1 MLPGLCFLAFYA
13 TGGTLALSLSV
24 PQVLYAGQPCSG
36 NWTRADS
43 DPPSFSLQARQ
54 TDNQGGKSLFFPFP
68 LPPITSNG
76 KSKGTAF
83 SFSSCPAV
91 TGRWIIEAFNDPNPF
106 LTPPDSKNDPDH
118 PLASSNKFTISDSD
132 SNDGEEPSKTD
143 TPTSTASVTAGQAPT
158 TNSTSKSTAL
168 TESSTS
174 TQISAVGTPTAST
187 SSGAITQAATAA
199 TASPIVPVLSTTSPL
214 GPTSSAQSLSR
225 VTKASRTLIIAGSVV
240 GAIVLLALL
249 AFCLIALRRR
259 SRRKRETNK
268 FYHDKMVRAALASS
282 LRTSPSV
289 IDISA
294 DEEQNDEQLLDH
306 KEPLP
311 SYGYSH
317 YDIIEKRNSQAGP
330 SPPQLPIPIP
340 TIVTTP
346 ATPPRDD
353 LTLPASSLPFAQVQ
367 MPTEPGHLLSP
378 IAPLPVRSR
387 NPLQGM
393 DLRHEVSELKRL
405 LDGMGGTQASVEGRI
420 GLREVLTERVTLLEE
435 LLKAREAA
443 ILRQRQLATR

>member
-24 PQVLYAGQPCSG
+24 PPVLYAGQPCSG
-36 NWTRADS
+36 NWTRAKS
-43 DPPSFSLQARQ
+43 DPSSFFLQALQ
-54 TDNQGGKSLFFPFP
+54 TDIQSGP
-68 LPPITSNG
+68 LPPLRVMANL
-76 KSKGTAF
+76 KGSPSRSPSVRQWRGA
-83 SFSSCPAV
+83 
-91 TGRWIIEAFNDPNPF
+91 RQWIIEAFKDDPNSF
-106 LTPPDSKNDPDH
+106 LTPLNSKNGPPP
-118 PLASSNKFTISDSD
+118 PLASSNKFTISNSD
-132 SNDGEEPSKTD
+132 PDDGGEPSKTD
-143 TPTSTASVTAGQAPT
+143 APTSTASATGGQAPT
-158 TNSTSKSTAL
+158 TNSTSISTAL

-174 TQISAVGTPTAST
+174 TQISAVGTPTA
-187 SSGAITQAATAA
+187 AA
-199 TASPIVPVLSTTSPL
+199 TASSTVPVLSTTSPL
-214 GPTSSAQSLSR
+214 RPTSSAQSLSR

-268 FYHDKMVRAALASS
+268 FYHEKMVRAALASS
-282 LRTSPSV
+282 LRSSPSV

-294 DEEQNDEQLLDH
+294 DEEQNDEQLRDE